1 MFVLFAGEKYYFFK
15 SENFY
20 FNLNLLLNIREL
32 AKNTVSSTQVRFVM
46 ETGPVELKYFQF
58 LSIFSP
64 KKGFPHLSESL
75 QCGSEIILSSVCL
88 QQIFCV
94 ASHKT

>member
-1 MFVLFAGEKYYFFK
+1 MRCLFCLLEKNITFYK

-58 LSIFSP
+58 
-64 KKGFPHLSESL
+64 
-75 QCGSEIILSSVCL
+75 
-88 QQIFCV
+88 
-94 ASHKT
+94 

>member
-1 MFVLFAGEKYYFFK
+1 MISGGVGKAKEKEAEQEIGCEMFVLFAGEKYYFFK

-32 AKNTVSSTQVRFVM
+32 AKNTLPSTQVPFVM

-58 LSIFSP
+58 
-64 KKGFPHLSESL
+64 
-75 QCGSEIILSSVCL
+75 
-88 QQIFCV
+88 
-94 ASHKT
+94 